1 VAGLAALPEAQRLA
15 ALAAL
20 QYGRRCGRRC
30 ARSSAFLGSAYAYSP
45 YAALEYEGY
54 TRQGARELVAGLAA
68 LPEAQRLAAL
78 AALRPE
84 GCGRR
89 CALWVQGRL
98 ETRMLPNPA

>member
-1 VAGLAALPEAQRLA
+1 MASLAALPEAQRLT

-20 QYGRRCGRRC
+20 RPEVQPALR
-30 ARSSAFLGSAYAYSP
+30 AFLGSAYAYSP

-98 ETRMLPNPA
+98 ETRMLLNPA